1 MNSVCNHLPPIPMES
16 SNGLIIDIDM
26 YRYILHVK
34 KQHVAWYICKTK
46 WWNIDCNGIFFIM
59 IFGALEYM
67 VVLFFFLILM
77 QSTGIQRVQ
86 VNLNISLCIEMWI
99 IYLIWLFSEL
109 AIFFHS
115 LSLISSELYK
125 VKKETAI
132 RLVAL
137 HKTHATKFYPFWWS
151 ISFKIASVEA
161 CIF

>member
-1 MNSVCNHLPPIPMES
+1 MKYWL
-16 SNGLIIDIDM
+16 
-26 YRYILHVK
+26 
-34 KQHVAWYICKTK
+34 Q
-46 WWNIDCNGIFFIM
+46 WNIFYYDFWGFRVY
-59 IFGALEYM
+59 GGSL
-67 VVLFFFLILM
+67 FFLILM

>member
-1 MNSVCNHLPPIPMES
+1 MKYWL
-16 SNGLIIDIDM
+16 
-26 YRYILHVK
+26 
-34 KQHVAWYICKTK
+34 Q
-46 WWNIDCNGIFFIM
+46 WNIFYYDFWGFRVY
-59 IFGALEYM
+59 GGSL
-67 VVLFFFLILM
+67 FFLILM

-137 HKTHATKFYPFWWS
+137 YKTHTTKFYPFWWS